1 MNNERISRSEWA
13 EWHEKLARATPTF
26 ENSRLVSRDLSVM
39 FGNFCKISGTVL
51 DVGSGPRRAPYLE
64 SAHCELC
71 VGLDPLPT
79 KEPSFDLVCG
89 VGEFLP
95 FRSGIFDQCLCGTSL
110 EHCVRPEIV
119 LKEMRRITKD
129 EGKINLWIGT
139 FDRPR
144 QKLSRMSSWAE
155 DAHDGWT
162 LLRKGSFGYLGK
174 ACRIRF
180 SKSIAGLS
188 SHIRIRL
195 GLTSDPYHLH
205 SFRDRDVNGLLR
217 RSRLSVVE
225 RRKLA
230 DGSLFLTVR

>member
-1 MNNERISRSEWA
+1 
-13 EWHEKLARATPTF
+13 
-26 ENSRLVSRDLSVM
+26 M
-39 FGNFCKISGTVL
+39 FGNFCKISGNVL

-64 SAHCELC
+64 SANCELC
-71 VGLDPLPT
+71 VGLDPLPI
-79 KEPSFDLVCG
+79 KEPSFNLVCG
-89 VGEFLP
+89 VGEFQP
-95 FRSGIFDQCLCGTSL
+95 FRSKIFDQCLCGTSL
-110 EHCVRPEIV
+110 EHCVRPEMV
-119 LKEMRRITKD
+119 LREMRRITKE

-144 QKLSRMSSWAE
+144 QKLSRMSSWAQ

-162 LLRKGSFGYLGK
+162 LLRRGSFGYLGK

-180 SKSIAGLS
+180 SRSIARLS
-188 SHIRIRL
+188 SHIRSRL
-195 GLTSDPYHLH
+195 GLISDPYHLH
-205 SFRDRDVNGLLR
+205 LFRDKDVNRLLR